1 MAGTMGSLY
10 IGVSGLNASQNALNT
25 TAHNLTNV
33 DTKGFVRQQV
43 LLKDTQYRY
52 AKTPGVSS
60 NQVGLG
66 VDTNLVRQVRDAFLD
81 KSYRLEVGRQGF
93 YEAQY
98 MAVSEIENV
107 FGELEGVAFQDSIE
121 SLWVSMQELVK
132 EPDSLVQRDTM
143 VQTAVSLIERAELIQ
158 GQLQEYQ
165 KNINT
170 EILDSVNTI
179 NGIGNQIK
187 ALNDKICSIESAGM
201 EQANDYRDTRNLLLD
216 QLGQLVNITYRENA
230 NGLVTVTVEGVPFVT
245 EADVN
250 TMGVAEL
257 SETNDMLK
265 PVWPFLGQDVLEQT
279 TSYSSNENTDVGYL
293 KGLLVARG
301 DYEANYTDIPV
312 KPVLEDFAG
321 DESAFDKA
329 MVQYEKDVK
338 AYNNTVNPSCIMT
351 IQAQF
356 DQLIHGLVT
365 KINDILSP
373 NKKITIVEN
382 GVEKE
387 ISILDEDTAPIG
399 MGEGNDKA
407 GTELFSRKNMKR
419 YEKVEVYLPGSN
431 TPIEVW
437 RYNEEDVNDPY
448 SLYTLGEIEVN
459 PEVLKNLSII
469 PLSSKNNTGD
479 YDSSICDQLVDL
491 WNKDFGTLGPNNLTP
506 NTLKDYYSAMI
517 GELGNRG
524 NTLNAIATNQEE
536 MATSIDSQRAS
547 VTGVSSDEEL
557 SNMIRYQH
565 AYNASAR
572 YINVVSEM
580 LEHIINSL

>member
-1 MAGTMGSLY
+1 MSSLY

-60 NQVGLG
+60 NQVGSG
-66 VDTNLVRQVRDAFLD
+66 VDTYLVRQVRDSFLD

-93 YEAQY
+93 YDAQY

-143 VQTAVSLIERAELIQ
+143 VQTAVSLIERADLIKS
-158 GQLQEYQ
+158 QLQEYQ
-165 KNINT
+165 KNLNT

-179 NGIGNQIK
+179 NEIGTQIK
-187 ALNDKICSIESAGM
+187 ALNDKICSIESAGL

-216 QLGQLVNITYRENA
+216 QLGQLVNISYRENS

-250 TMGVAEL
+250 AMGVAQL

-279 TSYSSNENTDVGYL
+279 TAYSSNDNTDVGYL

-312 KPVLEDFAG
+312 KPTLEDFQG

-329 MVQYEKDVK
+329 MAQYEKDVE

-351 IQAQF
+351 TQAQF

-373 NKKITIVEN
+373 NKTITIVEN

-407 GTELFSRKNMKR
+407 GTELFSRKNTNR
-419 YEKVEVYLPGSN
+419 YEKVEVYLAGSD
-431 TPIEVW
+431 TPTEVW
-437 RYNEEDVNDPY
+437 RYNEEDANDPY
-448 SLYTLGEIEVN
+448 SLYTLGQIEVN
-459 PEVLKNLSII
+459 PDVLKNLSSL
-469 PLSSKNNTGD
+469 PLSAKENTGD
-479 YDSSICDQLVDL
+479 YDSTICDQLVDL
-491 WNKDFGTLGPNNLTP
+491 WNKDFGTLGPNNLTS

-524 NTLNAIATNQEE
+524 NTLNVIATNQEE

>member
-257 SETNDMLK
+257 SESNDMLK

>member
-1 MAGTMGSLY
+1 MSSLY

-60 NQVGLG
+60 NQVGSG
-66 VDTNLVRQVRDAFLD
+66 VDTYLVRQVRDSFLD

-93 YEAQY
+93 YDAQY

-143 VQTAVSLIERAELIQ
+143 VQTAVSLIERADLIKS
-158 GQLQEYQ
+158 QLQEYQ
-165 KNINT
+165 KNLNT

-179 NGIGNQIK
+179 NEIGTQIK
-187 ALNDKICSIESAGM
+187 ALNDKICSIESAGL

-216 QLGQLVNITYRENA
+216 QLGQLVNISYRENS

-245 EADVN
+245 EDDVN
-250 TMGVAEL
+250 AMGVAQL

-279 TSYSSNENTDVGYL
+279 TAYSSNDNTDVGYL

-312 KPVLEDFAG
+312 KPTLEDFQG

-329 MVQYEKDVK
+329 MAQYEKDVE

-351 IQAQF
+351 TQAQF

-373 NKKITIVEN
+373 NKTITIVEN

-407 GTELFSRKNMKR
+407 GTELFSRKNTNR
-419 YEKVEVYLPGSN
+419 YEKVEVYLAGSD
-431 TPIEVW
+431 TPTEVW
-437 RYNEEDVNDPY
+437 RYNEEDANNPY
-448 SLYTLGEIEVN
+448 SLYTLGQIEVN
-459 PEVLKNLSII
+459 PDVLKNLSSL
-469 PLSSKNNTGD
+469 PLSAKENTGD
-479 YDSSICDQLVDL
+479 YDSTICDQLVDL
-491 WNKDFGTLGPNNLTP
+491 WNKDFGTLGPNNLTS

-524 NTLNAIATNQEE
+524 NTLNVIATNQEE